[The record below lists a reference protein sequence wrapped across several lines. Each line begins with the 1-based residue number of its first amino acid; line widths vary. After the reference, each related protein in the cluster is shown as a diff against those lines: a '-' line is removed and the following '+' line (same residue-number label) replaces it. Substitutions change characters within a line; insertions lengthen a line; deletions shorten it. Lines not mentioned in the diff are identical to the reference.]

1 MNIHWNAQVLLNSF
15 FFPVFLPKNGFYVD
29 SNFSTFT
36 LQRFTNVQLYSQ
48 KYVPLL
54 GYIIDTDQ
62 TSKQENTTNFYICK
76 VYTKYTLYIYRSK
89 TKAELDFLFF
99 LMLNNQIVSL
109 QVNRGVGLKK
119 SQKSSTLKSSLGV
132 FSKRQLSSLLQHVR
146 VTNKIEIKP
155 LKSPKNRILVSL
167 FKTKL

>member
-1 MNIHWNAQVLLNSF
+1 MKLQFTIYNTICYDHKRCEYTLKCTGFAKFF

-109 QVNRGVGLKK
+109 QVNSGVGIKNPKNPPL
-119 SQKSSTLKSSLGV
+119 LDHLWV
-132 FSKRQLSSLLQHVR
+132 FSQNAS
-146 VTNKIEIKP
+146 
-155 LKSPKNRILVSL
+155 
-167 FKTKL
+167 

>member
-89 TKAELDFLFF
+89 TKAELDFFFLFF

-109 QVNRGVGLKK
+109 QVIRGVGKKK
-119 SQKSSTLKSSLGV
+119 SPKSSALKSSLGV
-132 FSKRQLSSLLQHVR
+132 SSNASEAPSFSMSESQ
-146 VTNKIEIKP
+146 IKQ
-155 LKSPKNRILVSL
+155 K
-167 FKTKL
+167 